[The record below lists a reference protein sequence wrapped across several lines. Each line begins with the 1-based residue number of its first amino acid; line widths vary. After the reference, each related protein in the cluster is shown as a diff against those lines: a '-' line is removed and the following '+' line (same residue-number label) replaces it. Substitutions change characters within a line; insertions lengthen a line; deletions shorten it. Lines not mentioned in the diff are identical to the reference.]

1 MSDFVLSCCST
12 ADLAASHYVERDIN
26 VIPFHFIID
35 GVEHLE
41 DGTMPIDKFYRE
53 IEEGK
58 MTATSPVS
66 VEEYKACFE
75 EFLEQ
80 GKDILHLTLSSGIS
94 KTYDSAIQASGVGL
108 MMDKLADLR
117 DEGKNIDE
125 IREFAENNKLRLN
138 HWFFSTDLTY
148 YVRGG
153 RISKADAII
162 GNMLNICPLMTVN
175 NEGRLIFKDKIR
187 KKKKVCNRIVE
198 IMEKLADDGNK
209 YSDKCYIS
217 MSACLEDAQHV
228 AMLIRERFP
237 YIKGKRLEATQVL
250 GLLHYFSG
258 VRREASKKILT
269 TRLFCDILV
278 WRDER
283 GLFFMPKN
291 KVILKRR

>member
-66 VEEYKACFE
+66 VEEYKLCFE
-75 EFLEQ
+75 DFLRQ
-80 GKDILHLTLSSGIS
+80 GKDVLHLTLSSGIS
-94 KTYDSAIQASGVGL
+94 KTYYAAIKARDELAEKYPERKIYIVDSLSASSGVGL
-108 MMDKLADLR
+108 IMDKLADLR

-125 IREFAENNKLRLN
+125 IREFAENNKLKLN

-153 RISKADAII
+153 RISKTEGFI
-162 GNMLNICPLMTVN
+162 GNMLSICPLMCVN
-175 NEGRLIFKDKIR
+175 NEGKLIFKDKIR
-187 KKKKVCNRIVE
+187 KKTRVYNKVVE
-198 IMEKLADDGNK
+198 IMEELADDGNK

-217 MSACLEDAQHV
+217 MSACLEDAQQV

-237 YIKGKRLEATQVL
+237 YIKGK
-250 GLLHYFSG
+250 
-258 VRREASKKILT
+258 ILINNVGT
-269 TRLFCDILV
+269 TIGSHTGPGTVALFF
-278 WRDER
+278 WGKER
-283 GLFFMPKN
+283 GE
-291 KVILKRR
+291 

>member
-94 KTYDSAIQASGVGL
+94 KTYDSAIQARDELMKNYPERKIYIVDSLSVSSGVGL
-108 MMDKLADLR
+108 MMDNLADLR

-217 MSACLEDAQHV
+217 MSACLEDAQQV

-237 YIKGKRLEATQVL
+237 YIKGK
-250 GLLHYFSG
+250 
-258 VRREASKKILT
+258 ILINNVGT
-269 TRLFCDILV
+269 TIGSHTGPGTVALFF
-278 WRDER
+278 WGKER
-283 GLFFMPKN
+283 GE
-291 KVILKRR
+291 